1 MQNDNFCA
9 PEIDIFRAIA
19 KWVTK
24 NKNGD
29 NSMFQYVRLA
39 RLSIDEILGEV
50 WPMDV
55 FTEKELLDAIA
66 EIRGIYRRKTTQ
78 RGVIGAF
85 ES

>member
-19 KWVTK
+19 KWVMK

-50 WPMDV
+50 WPRDV

-66 EIRGIYRRKTTQ
+66 EIRGIFPRKTTQ